1 MSRGAAFMK
10 LARSVRGDLNH
21 RKRYAHSLR
30 VARLSA
36 SLARAHGEDPW
47 RALTAG
53 MLHDLAR
60 LYSRERLLE
69 ECTARNMPIDA
80 FERAHPL
87 VLHSRLG
94 AELAGERYGVRDEEV
109 LSAIRLHTLAA
120 PQMTVLDKI
129 IYLADSL
136 EPDREF
142 EERAAFLNVAR
153 EDLDEAF
160 RLVLLSAVAHVRANG
175 LEAAPQTIAAVEH
188 YAAAQEPGA
197 HAGKDAPMEDPL
209 CPI

>member
-1 MSRGAAFMK
+1 VSPGAAFAK
-10 LARSVRGDLNH
+10 LARSVRGELNH
-21 RKRYAHSLR
+21 RNRYAHSLR
-30 VARLSA
+30 VARLAA

-47 RALTAG
+47 RALIAG

-60 LYSRERLLE
+60 LYSRERLLD
-69 ECTARNMPIDA
+69 ECAERNMPIDE

-94 AELAGERYGVRDEEV
+94 AELARERYGVRDEDV

-120 PQMTVLDKI
+120 PEMTVLDKI
-129 IYLADSL
+129 VYLADSL
-136 EPDREF
+136 EPERAF

-153 EDLDEAF
+153 ENIDEAL
-160 RLVLLSAVAHVRANG
+160 RLVLLSSVAHLRAKG
-175 LEAAPQTIAAVEH
+175 LEAAPQTIAAVER
-188 YAAAQEPGA
+188 YAAQELGPQT
-197 HAGKDAPMEDPL
+197 GKDAPMEDPL